1 MISSI
6 LTIYLLGLAT
16 LFVSY
21 FLGQTLFRFRKTNLF
36 LELFLG
42 YLFII
47 SIYAIGKANFNSIGI
62 VVLLW
67 LLGYFIL
74 TKNQKNNPLI
84 NKKELFNNLLIVS
97 VLWTVIFILK
107 ASYFWNSEYDSPNLL
122 FVDYE
127 CYMRIAEGYNL
138 SGHEN
143 ALEFKNVLLPYLNFA
158 QPYRASD
165 FWLVSI
171 GLDLTKIDTIYIWE
185 LFYSTISLF
194 LCSLSFF
201 VIAKKKYNLLG
212 SLVLSI
218 LILFAFCGP
227 WYSKIIK
234 IFFDFNSGGMDPIGI
249 AAYTKLALVFSIVF
263 QFFYKYEKEQ
273 KMEAAYYLLLIPILI
288 QSTIAFFIVVFLMI
302 LYFVINDIIETKS
315 IQFSLKKHLSL
326 ILIFILLF
334 LSVFVFYKINH
345 YKEQLYIGNSNQDI
359 ISNDSVLAFIIQFF
373 KKLTVMFISYYW
385 LSFIIVCALLLLT
398 KSLSK
403 KIRFELLVTLLICYL
418 STIFL
423 FAKYNKIE
431 NSYQF
436 SSNVFGPFILALII
450 YLLIQTPI
458 KKNLGKL
465 KISFL
470 VVVSLV
476 GLYQLVG
483 GSNVFHSVG
492 RIYYYDKNF
501 INQVKTILPKL
512 NYPFG
517 LIYYGESLQD
527 HSREDFPQHDAAFLK
542 LFGRNYN
549 VFTIEAD
556 SLKKELVNTA
566 LQKRNVNIDLN
577 ALNIWLKNKNREQ
590 IGSKSKFTRKDF
602 YNTYPFSFCL
612 SKKPKDSLP
621 DFIKEDVVSILRDQ
635 SSKVYFYTLDRK

>member
-1 MISSI
+1 MISNI
-6 LTIYLLGLAT
+6 LTIYFLGLTT
-16 LFVSY
+16 LIISN
-21 FLGQTLFRFRKTNLF
+21 FLGLVLFRFRKTNLF
-36 LELFLG
+36 LELFFG
-42 YLFII
+42 YLLII

-67 LLGYFIL
+67 LIGYFIL
-74 TKNQKNNPLI
+74 NKEHKEFPLLKKNEYFKN
-84 NKKELFNNLLIVS
+84 LFIIGI
-97 VLWTVIFILK
+97 LWTVIFILK
-107 ASYFWNSEYDSPNLL
+107 ASCFWNSEYNCPNLL
-122 FVDYE
+122 FTDYE

-143 ALEFKNVLLPYLNFA
+143 ALEFENVLLPYLNFA

-201 VIAKKKYNLLG
+201 VIAKKKFNLLG

-218 LILFAFCGP
+218 LILFAFCGS
-227 WYSKIIK
+227 WYRQIIN

-263 QFFYKYEKEQ
+263 QFFFKYEKEQ
-273 KMEAAYYLLLIPILI
+273 KIEAVYFLLLIPILI
-288 QSTIAFFIVVFLMI
+288 QSTIAFFILVFFMI
-302 LYFVINDIIETKS
+302 LYFIINEINEKKS
-315 IQFSLKKHLSL
+315 IQLSLKKHLPL
-326 ILIFILLF
+326 IVIFTVLF

-345 YKEQLYIGNSNQDI
+345 FKEQFFIGNSNQDI
-359 ISNDSVLAFIIQFF
+359 VSNDSFLDFVIQFF

-385 LSFIIVCALLLLT
+385 LSVLIVGILLFYT
-398 KSLSK
+398 KSISK
-403 KIRFELLVTLLICYL
+403 KIRLDLSLFLLICYV

-450 YLLIQTPI
+450 YLLIQTPFNT
-458 KKNLGKL
+458 NLGKIKL
-465 KISFL
+465 SVLII
-470 VVVSLV
+470 VSLV
-476 GLYQLVG
+476 GVQQLVG
-483 GSNVFHSVG
+483 GNNVFHSVG
-492 RIYYYDKNF
+492 RIHFYDKNF
-501 INQVKTILPKL
+501 INEVKTILPKL

-527 HSREDFPQHDAAFLK
+527 HSREDFPQHETTFLK

-549 VFTIEAD
+549 VFNIEAD
-556 SLKKELVNTA
+556 SLKKDLTNRA

-577 ALNIWLKNKNREQ
+577 TLNIWLKNKNREQ
-590 IGSKSKFTRKDF
+590 SEAKKKFTRKDF
-602 YNTYPFSFCL
+602 YNTYPFSFCI

-621 DFIKEDVVSILRDQ
+621 DFIKSDVVSEIRDQ